1 MKEINDE
8 RIDTLFK
15 AVLELK
21 TVDECRRFFT
31 DLCTISE
38 LKSMSQ
44 RMEVALM
51 LKDKNIYTDIAAKM
65 NSYTDFAYIYDSL
78 MHKDIDYEKWADYI
92 ENLFIMYDVNPDLV
106 CDLACGTGNI
116 TIPLAKRGY
125 DMTGVDISEDMLNIA
140 REKAD
145 GLDILFLNQSMTDLD
160 LFGTMGAFLCMIDGI
175 NYVLPPKSLLTLFTK
190 IKTCF
195 IDPDGL
201 FIFDIST
208 EYKLKNV
215 IGSNTFVHSD
225 KNIFYTWQNRFIE
238 KRKLSDMFLT
248 FFVKQGKKYSR
259 FEERHLQRAYSV
271 NELTLL
277 LKKAGFKSVD
287 TYDELSFDKPKKD
300 SERIVFVCR

>member
-1 MKEINDE
+1 
-8 RIDTLFK
+8 
-15 AVLELK
+15 
-21 TVDECRRFFT
+21 
-31 DLCTISE
+31 
-38 LKSMSQ
+38 
-44 RMEVALM
+44 
-51 LKDKNIYTDIAAKM
+51 M

-125 DMTGVDISEDMLNIA
+125 DMTG
-140 REKAD
+140 
-145 GLDILFLNQSMTDLD
+145 DLD

-277 LKKAGFKSVD
+277 LKKAGFKTVD